1 MSDSEAKQLLQDG
14 DKLYAQ
20 GDYYSAIDAYSR
32 ALETYQEIGDLNGE
46 AETFSRIAKVY
57 QSFSEWASYDAEKL
71 RFGRSKKPAKELA
84 DTESDSGHPG
94 EQHTD
99 PRPPKPPQP
108 KSLKR

>member
-71 RFGRSKKPAKELA
+71 HFCAP
-84 DTESDSGHPG
+84 DDPG
-94 EQHTD
+94 QQPTD
-99 PRPPKPPQP
+99 PRQPKSPQP
-108 KSLKR
+108 KSRKR